1 MTIDELTTALQA
13 LSCYRERGNRDDY
26 LYSDCG
32 KDADCDN
39 ISTGIL
45 DIVSIDQSDET
56 TKIVYTWGWYK
67 SFFNGSGDVAI
78 AEDIVRDCEID
89 GMWDC
94 SGGDGDEAAWTVQ
107 GDDEKTLTIEA
118 SKNAVEAILEHF
130 EGVRH
135 CWDQEY
141 KRVEESLEDNL
152 SLVDRRKK
160 KLKKVL
166 EKIGK

>member
-1 MTIDELTTALQA
+1 MTIDELKTALQA
-13 LSCYRERGNRDDY
+13 LSCYKERGNRDDY

-32 KDADCDN
+32 KDADCDS
-39 ISTGIL
+39 ISAGIL
-45 DIVSIDQSDET
+45 DIVRLDKNEV
-56 TKIVYTWGWYK
+56 VYSWGWYK
-67 SFFNGSGDVAI
+67 SFSNGSGDVAI
-78 AEDIVRDCEID
+78 AEDIVQDCEIA

-94 SGGDGDEAAWTVQ
+94 SGGDGDEASWTVL
-107 GDDEKTLTIEA
+107 GDDEETLTIEA

-135 CWDQEY
+135 RWDSEY